1 MKEIVENVC
10 KLNYLYPLDMSRRI
24 IFNSFL
30 LLVQDNGTIGSISRQ
45 GKQMEFYMSIEF
57 ARFSYDSAIN
67 MKNPRITF

>member
-45 GKQMEFYMSIEF
+45 GKQMEFYMFLRVQTLSKKLGSF
-57 ARFSYDSAIN
+57 Y
-67 MKNPRITF
+67 